1 MSRISPAG
9 FAIALV
15 ILAVVWFALPD
26 NARLPLFIVLVMGA
40 LAATQAPVHTVEKFF
55 GMLK

>member
-1 MSRISPAG
+1 MKRISPAG
-9 FAIALV
+9 FALALV
-15 ILAVVWFALPD
+15 ILSVVWFTLPD

-40 LAATQAPVHTVEKFF
+40 LAATQAPVNTVNKFF